1 MSDCNRQTAAV
12 KKFSKKS
19 FTYMLESASSSDI
32 FRQYDVILQEG
43 VNVFRTFNTNK
54 CDMIGIFAEN

>member
-1 MSDCNRQTAAV
+1 
-12 KKFSKKS
+12 
-19 FTYMLESASSSDI
+19 MLESASSSDI